1 MPLEVQIT
9 QLLSP
14 AESEIAVD
22 KLQFFFIEIHSSLL
36 EEDIEIFEE
45 DGARMGRIEES
56 EQTGV

>member
-1 MPLEVQIT
+1 MSLEVQST

-22 KLQFFFIEIHSSLL
+22 KLQLFFIEIHSSLL

-56 EQTGV
+56 EQAGV